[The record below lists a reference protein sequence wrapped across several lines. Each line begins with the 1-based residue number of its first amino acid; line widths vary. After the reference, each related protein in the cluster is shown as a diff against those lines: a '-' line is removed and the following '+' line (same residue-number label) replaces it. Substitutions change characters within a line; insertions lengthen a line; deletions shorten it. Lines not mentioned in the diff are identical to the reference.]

1 MITLIK
7 SDSMKTNFFS
17 SIVFLFFTSLLF
29 SQTGSVSGRVTNSLG
44 EPIESANVAIKSST
58 FGATTNNSG
67 NYQIA
72 NVPVGQQT
80 IVVSFVGYKTVE
92 NTISVNAGTDLEVNF
107 QLVQSTGSLSE
118 VVVTGKRETGYVAAE
133 QSGVTFG
140 TRDIVDV
147 PQSISVITQEVLL
160 DQQVRSLGDLVRND
174 PSVIVSNPPGFN
186 ETVNIRGYNLNNSS
200 SYRRENLIFQNQVQS
215 PFENK
220 AAVEI
225 IKGPAAIRYG
235 FTPPGGIVNYVLK
248 RPTDNPYA
256 FLQTFGDSNGSIGV
270 HGDFGGMV
278 NEKFGYRINAL
289 VAEEATFVNDVSG
302 PRQFLSAFFE
312 WRPTDKLRID
322 IEGEYQ
328 FRNLEQ
334 QATIRLNSFDPSL
347 TIAQQQQLLEDF
359 DPKTFIG
366 QEWGTYP
373 TRTFVGSVGAEYT
386 FNEDW
391 SAFARVQKMQL
402 IRDQQGANIVNGSLQ
417 ANGDFES
424 NIFFD
429 PSQVRDP
436 LSLDI
441 FVNGKF
447 DTFGIGHEVAI
458 GVAHSRNPLRFSLD
472 EGGESNAGTSNIF
485 NPVALDRPIAL
496 AGQTLD
502 ALFFTQRAFY
512 VTDFIK
518 VLDNLEVLAGVR
530 WTEQE
535 NEDVFNEQGT
545 LQTSYKDDQWTPN
558 IGIIYSPIEKL
569 NLYGSYSTG
578 ITTGEQI
585 PVEADNFDPGG
596 DLFLDPVETEQ
607 FEFGFKMN
615 IFERALLTGA
625 YFNIDQPLAFI
636 DGNNIFRYGGSQR
649 HRGVELSLAGQLTDR
664 ARIIFGGLYLDAEI
678 DNPTEPDLDGN
689 RPQSVP
695 ELQLNTF
702 VDYKLPIKGL
712 DVNAGLFYTGD
723 RFADNQETFEVNG
736 YVRLD
741 VGARYG
747 FLWGNTKM
755 TARVNVRNVTNEQ
768 FLEGLAFGQFL
779 FGAPTTAIF
788 SLAAEF

>member
-1 MITLIK
+1 
-7 SDSMKTNFFS
+7 MKTTLLYT
-17 SIVFLFFTSLLF
+17 VTFLFFTSISF
-29 SQTGSVSGRVTNSLG
+29 SQTGSISGRVTDTSG
-44 EPIESANVAIKSST
+44 TPIQSANISIKGST
-58 FGATTNNSG
+58 LGGATDASG
-67 NYQIA
+67 YYQIG
-72 NVPVGQQT
+72 NIPPGQQT
-80 IVVSFVGYKTVE
+80 VVVSFVGYGRMQ
-92 NTISVNAGTDLEVNF
+92 SVVSVSIGRDLEVNF
-107 QLVQSTGSLSE
+107 QLVQLSESLSE
-118 VVVTGKRETGYVAAE
+118 VVLTGKRETGYVASE
-133 QSGVTFG
+133 QTGVTFG

-147 PQSISVITQEVLL
+147 PQSVSVITQEVLL

-248 RPTDNPYA
+248 RPTQNPYA
-256 FLQTFGDSNGSIGV
+256 FVQTFGDSNGSIGV

-289 VAEEATFVNDVSG
+289 VAEEATFVDDVAG

-312 WRPTDKLRID
+312 WKPIKNLRID

-334 QATIRLNSFDPSL
+334 QATIRLNSFDPTL
-347 TIAQQQQLLEDF
+347 TIAQQKQLLEDF

-373 TRTFVGSVGAEYT
+373 TRTFVGSLGAEYT
-386 FNEDW
+386 ISDTW
-391 SAFARVQKMQL
+391 SIFGRVQKMQL

-417 ANGDFES
+417 ANGDFET

-441 FVNGKF
+441 FANGTF
-447 DTFGIGHEVAI
+447 NTFGIKHDIAI

-485 NPVALDRPIAL
+485 NPVALDRPVVL
-496 AGQTLD
+496 SGQTLD

-518 VLDNLEVLAGVR
+518 VFDNLEVLAGVR

-535 NEDVFNEQGT
+535 NEDVFNEEGT

-558 IGIIYSPIEKL
+558 FGIIYTPVDNL

-585 PVEADNFDPGG
+585 PVEAANFNTGG
-596 DLFLDPVETEQ
+596 DLFLDPAETEQ
-607 FEFGFKMN
+607 FELGFKAN
-615 IFERALLTGA
+615 IFKSALLTGA
-625 YFNIDQPLAFI
+625 YFDIDQPLAFI

-664 ARIIFGGLYLDAEI
+664 ARIIFGGLYLNAEI
-678 DNPTEPDLDGN
+678 DNPSEPDLDGN

-702 VDYKLPIKGL
+702 VDYKLPVKGL

-723 RFADNQETFEVNG
+723 RFADNQETFNVDG

-741 VGARYG
+741 LGTRYG
-747 FLWGNTKM
+747 FNWGSTKM

-779 FGAPTTAIF
+779 FGAPTTAVV